1 MMLVGCE
8 YACNYIAKMRKADM
22 QNTDLPPFESMKEM
36 STATAASLTKAAAGS
51 AFTLFKDKAFRR
63 LARFDALPV
72 AEHDRIFNEL
82 LIAGLTLQMLTL
94 EAPDLHIPDDM
105 RPFLKQVA
113 GEIPEAH
120 VRELA
125 TLGISEENQCEW
137 RQLIGMRYQEYAGD
151 RHKARAASMQIEI
164 EATRRPL
171 DLEALDGIQAMVPVQ
186 VVAIGSHC
194 HICRGKTEGYDELFK
209 FMLHHLSRFY
219 VEMRLAYEGRPL
231 TPLTRAM
238 IAVKRLFRKSRREK

>member
-1 MMLVGCE
+1 MKKSE
-8 YACNYIAKMRKADM
+8 
-22 QNTDLPPFESMKEM
+22 LPPFESMSEM
-36 STATAASLTKAAAGS
+36 AAVTAKSLAKAAASS
-51 AFTLFKDKAFRR
+51 AFTIFKDKNFRR

-94 EAPDLHIPDDM
+94 EAPDLHIDDDM
-105 RPFLKQVA
+105 RPFLRQIA
-113 GEIPEAH
+113 GEIPAAH

-125 TLGISEENQCEW
+125 ALGIPEENQREW
-137 RQLIGMRYQEYAGD
+137 TQLIGMRYEEYAAD

-164 EATRRPL
+164 EAARRPL
-171 DLEALDGIQAMVPVQ
+171 DQGTMEGIQAMVPVQ
-186 VVAIGSHC
+186 VVTIGSHC
-194 HICRGKTEGYDELFK
+194 HICRGKTEDYDELFK

-238 IAVKRLFRKSRREK
+238 IAVKRLFRKTLQ